1 PIMTKDSQKTPP
13 GTPPHLN
20 QATATSHPTTTQSAS
35 NTPFS
40 SIGRAAKA
48 AVKPTR
54 TLKSRSVGHGLAAI
68 YIEQG
73 NIASFA
79 KQGESSIPE
88 HDGEDKSV
96 PSSRNRKRD
105 LIPNLVRSL
114 ISEPK
119 VKLQKGSPK
128 ADTRR
133 FSTDSTSNSDSRLS
147 SVDTEETV
155 EIEHVASS
163 TVIKSRESNVRPS
176 ALSTKPR
183 MDVFLQNAKAPD
195 IRISL
200 PKLYARIDSTP
211 QLALCI
217 GLLHSESDTLNQQ
230 AAFFSYVTSTDAA
243 TQLDWINAM
252 KQEPIEQNK
261 IRSLGT
267 RMAEEFSKDTLKDS
281 VKIAELVLMG
291 PVLDKE
297 TFRSLLEST
306 ITAFERCVL
315 LDVDLLQGLVQL
327 VQFSPADSLL
337 PDDLVKI
344 LRVLRVRLQDTHQQS
359 SEHSFHIMLAVAR
372 LFDVMAE
379 HKVEDLDRIVEHE
392 PLSGI
397 LSGLR
402 GSSDPYLMYQ
412 ACYAFQA
419 LQYVFADETP
429 LQGLLRDSER
439 VVNSLVKGSALLQL
453 DLCAVLEGL
462 GKFQETTIS
471 TIEPDV
477 GAFEGMCSLMESGRG
492 VFDSLRQGLD
502 VGQRRSWYA
511 AILAANALARAGQLK
526 DLNQL
531 ICNAPCRRDPLFQWG
546 ICQLLG
552 ELASDAIWETTFR
565 LQAVD
570 LLEELYK
577 NDSAWGQDKS
587 VQTWMLNII
596 YQLGAVDDHA
606 VSTSAHNLLKGML
619 QKQTTTSRSPYPLR
633 SRLLLPSSSPI
644 LTRALA
650 IPDVESDLNRLRQQR
665 IDEYKRGVYIPPLA
679 KPGLKAKD
687 DDLFPLL
694 EKVVEFLGSKRQV
707 MLVLGDS
714 GAGKSTFNR
723 HLEHRLWTDYKLGKP
738 IPLYIN
744 LPDIDRPDQDMISK
758 QLKFHSFSD
767 DQIQELKLY
776 HQLIIICDGYDESQ
790 QLVNL
795 HRKNSLNRPR
805 QWNTKMI
812 VSCRTQ
818 FLEPTYF
825 DRFNPQPDD
834 RYASGSQ
841 DLFQEAV
848 IAPFSKDQIRD
859 YLDQY
864 VQDPESALLFQNKP
878 VWSVE
883 EYMDKL
889 ANIPNLMDLVKNP
902 FLLTLAL
909 KALPDLAASHK
920 DLASICITRVGLYD
934 MFIDQWLEISKRRLE
949 TSPLTPEELEVFGVL
964 IESGFTRCGIDY
976 LRRLADAIFLE
987 QDGNPMVQYVHLRD
1001 RYTWKADFFGTD
1013 PEIKLLREACPLTR
1027 TGNQYRFVHRSVLE
1041 YCFSCIIYTPA
1052 WIGASFDPQ
1061 DDMESFAFRVL
1072 DADSPLFERCLLEE
1086 PSIIHFLCDR
1096 VKMHPDF
1103 EQQLRDVIEQSKTD
1117 SNATIAATNAITI
1130 LVKAGVNFHG
1140 ADLRGVKIHGADLS
1154 DGQFDS
1160 VQFQGAD
1167 LSGVNFSRSW
1177 LRRADLSDAQL
1188 EGAQFGE
1195 LPYLAERSCVE
1206 ACAYSPN
1213 GKMFGAALWD
1223 GCFVIYDTSTWTRI
1237 HYIQWVGE
1245 VRDIQFSPDNKRWV
1259 SSKDGYTVR
1268 LWDCASGKEVLVM
1281 KGHTSKLNSM
1291 MFSPCGKRVVSA
1303 SHDSTVRMWNARTG
1317 ECLFVFEGH
1326 TSCVICVKFSPDGRE
1341 LVSASLDGTIRFW
1354 DPKTGKAGAVLRPSF
1369 DEVHSVAYSPDGRW
1383 VVSGHRTGALQLWS
1397 TATKQPGPLL
1407 RGHTGTVTSIAFS
1420 PDGQW
1425 IASCSK
1431 DQTVRLWDA
1440 STGILISI
1448 LTAHK
1453 KDVYDVVFSPDGL
1466 QLASGGVDRKVRLWD
1481 IKTCL
1486 STVEAPGQI
1495 NHVLKMG
1502 YSLDGQ
1508 AILSHGGRIVRQW
1521 DPMSGTVGSVSFE
1534 FPDIFSI
1541 GTKEFPPDGNQIA
1554 NGSRDKD
1561 ARKYSRSIG
1570 GAIPERWSKRVDV
1583 MAYSP
1588 CCRWVAFSDWDNT
1601 VRLRD
1606 LQEPEQF
1613 HVLLDVKRAVNNTI
1627 GGVAFSRT
1635 GHLLAIGS
1643 WNGTVWLF
1651 DVQSKELLKF
1661 RRLIRERVLVA
1672 TFSPNDQQLALG
1684 SDSSIYLWNFQS
1696 KTPRIKLKG
1705 HSAITISLAYS
1716 VCGQWLLSGSEDKT
1730 ARLWHRVQPLGEK
1743 ERWSC
1748 ASVLGGFFGAVHNI
1762 VWNPVASMEFV
1773 TACKDGSV
1781 RAWKVLSN
1789 DGGDG
1794 GVVVKLLWGSNL
1806 RMLCASDMV
1815 FKDTVG
1821 LSLNHQRLLVQRG
1834 AIDST
1839 LPLKDAEFAGA
1850 LFFEEDGSDESLS
1863 SADDA
1868 SVESLSERRIIQ
1880 KRTPVVQRTR
1890 TPRIMITKYSGSES
1904 SSDSFSS
1911 SDEDDSSLSL
1921 SSSSLWSSS
1930 EEEKEKEENNRCRQM

>member
-1 PIMTKDSQKTPP
+1 MTKDSQITPP
-13 GTPPHLN
+13 GTPLQLN
-20 QATATSHPTTTQSAS
+20 QATATSRSTKTQSAS
-35 NTPFS
+35 NTAFS
-40 SIGRAAKA
+40 SIGRTAKVA
-48 AVKPTR
+48 IKPTR

-79 KQGESSIPE
+79 IQDQSGTPE
-88 HDGEDKSV
+88 HDGDDKSV
-96 PSSRNRKRD
+96 PSPRNRKRD
-105 LIPNLVRSL
+105 IIPNLIRSL
-114 ISEPK
+114 IAEPK
-119 VKLQKGSPK
+119 VKPQKGGPK
-128 ADTRR
+128 ADTRCS
-133 FSTDSTSNSDSRLS
+133 STDSTNNSDHHLS
-147 SVDTEETV
+147 SVDAGETV
-155 EIEHVASS
+155 EIERAVSS
-163 TVIKSRESNVRPS
+163 SVIESRDSNVQPS

-183 MDVFLQNAKAPD
+183 MDVFLQNANAPTV
-195 IRISL
+195 RASL
-200 PKLYARIDSTP
+200 PKIYARVDSTP
-211 QLALCI
+211 QLALCT
-217 GLLHSESDTLNQQ
+217 GLLRSASETPNQQ
-230 AAFFSYVTSTDAA
+230 EAFFSYVTSTDAT
-243 TQLDWINAM
+243 TQLEWTNAM
-252 KQEPIEQNK
+252 RLEPIEQNQ

-267 RMAEEFSKDTLKDS
+267 RMVEEFSRDVLKDS

-315 LDVDLLQGLVQL
+315 LDVDLLQGLIQL
-327 VQFSPADSLL
+327 VQFSPAASLL

-344 LRVLRVRLQDTHQQS
+344 LRILRVRLQDNYQNS
-359 SEHSFHIMLAVAR
+359 SEYSFHIMLAVAR

-392 PLSGI
+392 PLFGI

-419 LQYVFADETP
+419 LQYVADDEPP
-429 LQGLLRDSER
+429 LQALLRHSAG
-439 VVNSLVKGSALLQL
+439 VVDGLVKISAVFQL
-453 DLCAVLEGL
+453 DLSAALEGL
-462 GKFQETTIS
+462 NKLQETVVNTIDS
-471 TIEPDV
+471 GV
-477 GAFEGMCSLMESGRG
+477 SARNGACSLMESGRG
-492 VFDSLRQGLD
+492 VFNSLRQGLGI
-502 VGQRRSWYA
+502 GQKRPWYV
-511 AILAANALARAGQLK
+511 AILAASALARAGQLK

-531 ICNAPCRRDPLFQWG
+531 ICDAPCRRDPLFQWG

-552 ELASDAIWETTFR
+552 EIALDALWETIVR

-577 NDSAWGQDKS
+577 NDSVWGQDKS
-587 VQTWMLNII
+587 VQMWMLNII
-596 YQLGAVDDHA
+596 YQLGAVDNHV
-606 VSTSAHNLLKGML
+606 VSTSAHTLLKNML
-619 QKQTTTSRSPYPLR
+619 QKQGTIARPPYPLR
-633 SRLLLPSSSPI
+633 SRLLPSSSPI
-644 LTRALA
+644 LTRVLA
-650 IPDVESDLNRLRQQR
+650 IPDVDFDLNRLRQQR
-665 IDEYKRGVYIPPLA
+665 IDEYKGGVYISPLA
-679 KPGLKAKD
+679 RPGLKAKD

-694 EKVVEFLGSKRQV
+694 EKALEFLGSKRQV

-723 HLEHRLWTDYKLGKP
+723 HLEHRLWTDYNQGDP

-744 LPDIDRPDQDMISK
+744 LPDIDRPDQNMICK
-758 QLKFHSFSD
+758 QLKFHKFSD

-825 DRFNPQPDD
+825 HRFNPQPDD
-834 RYASGSQ
+834 QCASGSQ

-848 IAPFSKDQIRD
+848 IAPFSKDQIKD

-864 VQDPESALLFQNKP
+864 VQDPGRALLFQNKP

-889 ANIPNLMDLVKNP
+889 ANIPNLMALVKNP

-909 KALPDLAASHK
+909 KVLPDLAASHK
-920 DLASICITRVGLYD
+920 DLASICITRVELYD
-934 MFIDQWLEISKRRLE
+934 MFIDQWLEINKRRLE
-949 TSPLTPEELEVFGVL
+949 ASSLTPEELEVFRALV
-964 IESGFTRCGIDY
+964 ESGFIRCGTDY
-976 LRRLADAIFLE
+976 LRRLADAVFQE
-987 QDGNPMVQYVHLRD
+987 QDGNSVIQYVHLRD

-1013 PEIKLLREACPLTR
+1013 HEIRLLRESCPLTR
-1027 TGNQYRFVHRSVLE
+1027 TGNQYHFVHRSVLE

-1061 DDMESFAFRVL
+1061 DDTKSFAFRVL
-1072 DADSPLFERCLLEE
+1072 DADSPLFERNLLEE

-1103 EQQLRDVIEQSKTD
+1103 EQQLRDVIEQSKAD
-1117 SNATIAATNAITI
+1117 FKATIAATNAITI

-1140 ADLRGVKIHGADLS
+1140 ADLRGVKVHGADLS

-1177 LRRADLSDAQL
+1177 LRQVDLSGAQL

-1195 LPYLAERSCVE
+1195 LPHLVEGSFVE
-1206 ACAYSPN
+1206 ACAYSPD

-1223 GCFVIYDTSTWTRI
+1223 GCLAIYDTSTWTRV

-1259 SSKDGYTVR
+1259 SSNDGYTVR

-1291 MFSPCGKRVVSA
+1291 KFSPCGKRIVSA
-1303 SHDSTVRMWNARTG
+1303 SHDSTVRLWNARTG

-1326 TSCVICVKFSPDGRE
+1326 ISCVICVKFSPDGRE

-1354 DPKTGKAGAVLRPSF
+1354 DPKTGKAGVVLSPSF
-1369 DEVHSVAYSPDGRW
+1369 SEVHSAAYSPDGRW
-1383 VVSGHRTGALQLWS
+1383 VVSGHKTGALQLW
-1397 TATKQPGPLL
+1397 TTTTKQPGPLL
-1407 RGHTGTVTSIAFS
+1407 RGHTETVTSIAFS

-1425 IASCSK
+1425 IASSSK
-1431 DQTVRLWDA
+1431 DQTVRLWNA
-1440 STGILISI
+1440 STGILMSI

-1453 KDVYDVVFSPDGL
+1453 KDVCDVVFSPDGL

-1481 IKTCL
+1481 VKSCL
-1486 STVEAPGQI
+1486 STADAPGQI

-1521 DPMSGTVGSVSFE
+1521 NPMTGTVGSVSFE

-1561 ARKYSRSIG
+1561 VRKYNRSIG
-1570 GAIPERWSKRVDV
+1570 GAITERWSKRVDV

-1606 LQEPEQF
+1606 LQESEQF

-1651 DVQSKELLKF
+1651 DVQSRELLKF
-1661 RRLIRERVLVA
+1661 TRLIRERILVA

-1684 SDSSIYLWNFQS
+1684 SDSSIYLWDFQS
-1696 KTPRIKLKG
+1696 KTPRFKLKG
-1705 HSAITISLAYS
+1705 HGAITISLAYS
-1716 VCGQWLLSGSEDKT
+1716 PCGQWLLSGSEDKT
-1730 ARLWHRVQPLGEK
+1730 ARLWHWQQLLGEK

-1748 ASVLGGFFGAVHNI
+1748 TSVLGGFFGAVHNI

-1789 DGGDG
+1789 DGGDNSI
-1794 GVVVKLLWGSNL
+1794 VVKLLWGSNL
-1806 RMLCASDMV
+1806 RLLCASDMI

-1821 LSLNHQRLLVQRG
+1821 LSLTHQRLLVQRG

-1839 LPLKDAEFAGA
+1839 LPFKGAESAGV
-1850 LFFEEDGSDESLS
+1850 LVFEEDESVDSLS

-1868 SVESLSERRIIQ
+1868 SVESLFE
-1880 KRTPVVQRTR
+1880 KRSPKDHDNQVQRVG
-1890 TPRIMITKYSGSES
+1890 K
-1904 SSDSFSS
+1904 FF
-1911 SDEDDSSLSL
+1911 
-1921 SSSSLWSSS
+1921 
-1930 EEEKEKEENNRCRQM
+1930 